1 VAGSLLSAARLNLSA
16 VREKNY
22 IANEDAKHKLATAE
36 NAVADISN
44 ILRNMSHAIS
54 PVMLDKVGFRQ
65 AIEKIVGIFNAS
77 GKIRFELE
85 ILGFE
90 IENSQMYEKYSVL
103 YGILYELM
111 NNIVKHAN
119 ASHALIQ
126 IVEHDDSVILI
137 VEDNGIG
144 LAGKDPDETATHG
157 LTAIHSKVHYL
168 GGLVMMEDAQP
179 RGLIVTIEIPKVNHD
194 ENNIS

>member
-1 VAGSLLSAARLNLSA
+1 
-16 VREKNY
+16 
-22 IANEDAKHKLATAE
+22 
-36 NAVADISN
+36 
-44 ILRNMSHAIS
+44 MSHAIS

-65 AIEKIVGIFNAS
+65 AIEKIVSIFNSS

-90 IENSQMYEKYSVL
+90 TENSQMYEKYSVL
-103 YGILYELM
+103 YGILHELM
-111 NNIVKHAN
+111 NNIVKHAK

-126 IVEHDDSVILI
+126 VIEHDDSVVLI

-144 LAGKDPDETATHG
+144 LAMKDPDKTTTQG

-179 RGLIVTIEIPKVNHD
+179 RGLIVTIEIPKENHD